1 VRRAHKFSACP
12 FAHKFNRQ
20 HLVGS
25 ATNHCVGAPSISASF
40 AEMDGITDTASMP
53 ILSVIVRERS
63 ESKNL
68 LLEILGEKGEMM
80 APPVP
85 RLPCQR

>member
-1 VRRAHKFSACP
+1 
-12 FAHKFNRQ
+12 
-20 HLVGS
+20 
-25 ATNHCVGAPSISASF
+25 
-40 AEMDGITDTASMP
+40 MDGITNTTSMP
-53 ILSVIVRERS
+53 ILSVILRERS